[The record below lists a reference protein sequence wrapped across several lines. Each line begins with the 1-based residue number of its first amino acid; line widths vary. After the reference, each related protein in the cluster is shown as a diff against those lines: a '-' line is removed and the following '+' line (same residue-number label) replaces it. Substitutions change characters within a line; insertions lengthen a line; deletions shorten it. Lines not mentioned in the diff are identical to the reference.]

1 MLSMVT
7 AIDTGMEAYE
17 KEISCTLPDGTKVSL
32 ETSVSGLYDDDGLF
46 LGHVIL
52 FKDLTEVNA
61 LRKNLEKNKRL
72 ASIGRLAAGVAHEIR
87 NPLSS
92 IKGFA
97 TYFKEKQDRCE
108 KDVQMSSIMIQ
119 EVDRLNRVVSQLLD
133 FSGPVR
139 LMKQHVIP
147 DGLVQTSLKV
157 VEPQVKTSNITL
169 STSFQASG
177 IKVPMDT
184 DKISQVLLNLYLNA
198 IQAMENGGTLLV
210 KTGFTKKGCLKIE
223 ISDNGIGIGKKD
235 LPNIFEPYFST
246 KSVGTGLGLAIVHN
260 IVRAHKGEIKVES
273 RMGKGT
279 TITLLL
285 PVKEDG

>member
-1 MLSMVT
+1 V
-7 AIDTGMEAYE
+7 
-17 KEISCTLPDGTKVSL
+17 
-32 ETSVSGLYDDDGLF
+32 
-46 LGHVIL
+46 
-52 FKDLTEVNA
+52 
-61 LRKNLEKNKRL
+61 
-72 ASIGRLAAGVAHEIR
+72 SIGT
-87 NPLSS
+87 
-92 IKGFA
+92 F
-97 TYFKEKQDRCE
+97 
-108 KDVQMSSIMIQ
+108 
-119 EVDRLNRVVSQLLD
+119 
-133 FSGPVR
+133 
-139 LMKQHVIP
+139 
-147 DGLVQTSLKV
+147 
-157 VEPQVKTSNITL
+157 ITL